1 MPHLSEKPKLEI
13 LSPENA
19 FPATLDVAGLL
30 ASGWRPSAFRQFIL
44 KIHSRCDLACRHCYI
59 YEMADQ
65 SWKAQPRRMSE
76 AIVNRTAQRIAEHAL
91 AHELAEVEVILH
103 GGEPL
108 LAGPELISH
117 AVRTIRGAAA
127 DVGTRV
133 HVGVQTNGLRL
144 DETYL
149 RLFDSLEVRV
159 GVSMDG
165 YEAAHDRHRLFT
177 NGKGSHAMVTASL
190 RRLTAGPFHH
200 LFSGLLCTIDI
211 RNDPLATYEALLE
224 FDPPAVDFLLPHGNW
239 LTPPP
244 FRDPDSAATP
254 YADWLLPI
262 FDRWYGAAVEE
273 TEIRFFNEI
282 VRLLTGRASR
292 TEAIGL
298 SPARMVVIET
308 NGSIEQSD
316 ILKSSY
322 HGAPATLLHVLRD
335 SFDTVLEHP
344 SIVARQIGE
353 LALAP
358 VCQACDIRSICGGGL
373 YPHRYSEA
381 RGFLGPSVYCPDLY
395 RLIDHIRARLLR
407 DVARLKGSG

>member
-1 MPHLSEKPKLEI
+1 MSEKSELEI
-13 LSPENA
+13 LSPEKV
-19 FPATLDVAGLL
+19 FPATLDVAELL
-30 ASGWRPSAFRQFIL
+30 ASGWSPSAFRQFIL

-76 AIVNRTAQRIAEHAL
+76 TIVDRTAERIAEHAL

-133 HVGVQTNGLRL
+133 RVGVQTNGLRL

-149 RLFDSLEVRV
+149 RLFDSLEIHV
-159 GVSMDG
+159 GVSLDG

-177 NGKGSHAMVTASL
+177 NGKGSHAMVAASL

-200 LFSGLLCTIDI
+200 LFNGLLCTIDV

-244 FRDPDSAATP
+244 FRDPDSDATP
-254 YADWLLPI
+254 YADWLIPI
-262 FDRWYGAAVEE
+262 FDRWYGATVEE
-273 TEIRFFNEI
+273 TEIRFFTEI

-335 SFDTVLEHP
+335 SFDAVLGHP

-358 VCQACDIRSICGGGL
+358 VCQACDLRSVCGGGL

-381 RGFLGPSVYCPDLY
+381 HGFLGPSVYCLDLY